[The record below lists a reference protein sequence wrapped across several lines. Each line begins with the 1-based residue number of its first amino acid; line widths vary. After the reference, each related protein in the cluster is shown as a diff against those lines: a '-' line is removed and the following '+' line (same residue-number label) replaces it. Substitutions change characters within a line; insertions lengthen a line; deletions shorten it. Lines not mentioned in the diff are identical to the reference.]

1 MNQKRNTGKQEEWRK
16 KQKGKKREKE
26 RERDKERKRERDKEK
41 KEKRKKDTLK
51 LSNHTCVWG
60 IYLQYLYLN
69 SRDLMAD
76 ITHLI
81 D

>member
-1 MNQKRNTGKQEEWRK
+1 MKEEAEGKE
-16 KQKGKKREKE
+16 KKRERKGERQRKKE
-26 RERDKERKRERDKEK
+26 RERDKGK
-41 KEKRKKDTLK
+41 KEKRKKETLK